1 MARPRTITSAILS
14 ATLWLLKSTL
24 SSDCCVAA
32 NLKVIEILPG
42 AWWGESYRFGWQDM
56 VILER

>member
-1 MARPRTITSAILS
+1 
-14 ATLWLLKSTL
+14 
-24 SSDCCVAA
+24 VAFEIDTFIRLCTEA